1 MHCETQQR
9 SLPRLL
15 TLNAPMTGLR
25 IPRAMNLP
33 SRGRRADS
41 AGDES
46 ASRGRRV
53 NTSNAS
59 PLWVSE
65 IDLNNVAVMPAPVV
79 IGPDGQGCAAAR
91 RADRRHAAAADSG
104 DRARPR
110 PRSRP
115 PANASKARSGPRGCG
130 RRRRFRR
137 RRYGEFA
144 LCRRHRSRAQ
154 VFSRRCRSLVVYGAA
169 SACNRNARAAR
180 LRFSP

>member
-115 PANASKARSGPRGCG
+115 PANASKEWAPRV
-130 RRRRFRR
+130 RPAKAISTTTIWRI
-137 RRYGEFA
+137 
-144 LCRRHRSRAQ
+144 
-154 VFSRRCRSLVVYGAA
+154 RSL
-169 SACNRNARAAR
+169 SPPSKPSSSFQPTLPIPCR
-180 LRFSP
+180 LRRSKCM